1 MGHARIDR
9 RDGSFR
15 DHQLRLAK
23 LMGALVLGAGNAAI
37 GRVGPTRCRVTA
49 PGLEG
54 LYRASCSGRPRSR
67 GMPLVD
73 READAGNSAEPVGAL
88 TAGVLLARGDPC
100 RVPGLS
106 RVRAAVRR
114 VIVIFAME
122 EPRGWPSRPVAARTL
137 RRRRFA

>member
-54 LYRASCSGRPRSR
+54 SPE
-67 GMPLVD
+67 PLV
-73 READAGNSAEPVGAL
+73 
-88 TAGVLLARGDPC
+88 
-100 RVPGLS
+100 RV
-106 RVRAAVRR
+106 VRAAGECRWSTGKQMR
-114 VIVIFAME
+114 ETRPNRWGLLPPASSSPGATRAE
-122 EPRGWPSRPVAARTL
+122 SRGYHGCE
-137 RRRRFA
+137 RRFGA